1 MSTPAD
7 PTASGAQP
15 ADGSDS
21 GSGVNFDKGET
32 TGGQPYQ
39 FGQPQPY
46 GGQQPFVPLAPYV
59 PPGMFVDPA
68 SGVVLP
74 HGTQLASTGRRIG
87 ASFLSI
93 LLATVTLGIGYL
105 IWGLVVWGRGQTP
118 ALQVL
123 GMRVWGPD
131 DRRSAG
137 FGYMALREI
146 VGRACDGALGPIT
159 SILSFIMML
168 TSKDRKSLHDV
179 VAGTVVIYD
188 PNKVISS

>member
-1 MSTPAD
+1 M
-7 PTASGAQP
+7 
-15 ADGSDS
+15 
-21 GSGVNFDKGET
+21 
-32 TGGQPYQ
+32 
-39 FGQPQPY
+39 
-46 GGQQPFVPLAPYV
+46 
-59 PPGMFVDPA
+59 
-68 SGVVLP
+68 
-74 HGTQLASTGRRIG
+74 
-87 ASFLSI
+87 
-93 LLATVTLGIGYL
+93 GIGYL

-123 GMRVWGPD
+123 GMRAWRPD
-131 DRRSAG
+131 DRRPAS

-188 PNKVISS
+188 PNKVIAS